1 MQNQRLDAILE
12 SHVAVGEETKDK
24 LLGAAFCVVNKD
36 GILYQGSAGRID
48 LPVNSAPFTTRSFTW
63 IASMTKIV
71 TAAAVMQEVERGT
84 LGLDQDMRPLVPQL
98 ARMEILRG
106 FQEADGKPVLEP
118 NADPITMRHLL
129 THTAGLGYDKADP
142 ELARWSEAVGRT
154 ASVYDFS
161 LDGFATPLRFPPG
174 SGWWYGT
181 GLDWAAEAVAAAASA
196 RRGAETRLADLV
208 QESILGPLGMRSTTF
223 YSLRVSDDIRRS
235 KVANAYRDP
244 ETGRLSIGPLAI
256 PAEPPVQSGG
266 AGLWATCEDF
276 SKFLRA
282 LLVSSLPEA
291 GTDAAGR
298 ILKSE
303 TVAEMLRPQLSDR
316 QREAL
321 QSVTGEA
328 HDSMVPEFEKTTPLN
343 HGISGIINLAD
354 VPSKRKAGSMMWKG
368 FTNGQWWIDPK
379 AGIAAALVVNVLPQ
393 PDPVVTKLHD
403 ELERA
408 VYSDLT

>member
-12 SHVAVGEETKDK
+12 SYVAVGDETKDK

-36 GILYQGSAGRID
+36 GVLYQGSAGRID
-48 LPVNSAPFTTRSFTW
+48 LPVHSAPFTTQSFTW
-63 IASMTKIV
+63 VASMTKII

-84 LGLDQDMRPLVPQL
+84 LSLDQDMRPLVPQL
-98 ARMEILRG
+98 AQMEILRG
-106 FQEADGKPVLEP
+106 FEETDGKPVLEP

-129 THTAGLGYDKADP
+129 THTAGLGYDAADP
-142 ELARWSEAVGRT
+142 ELTRWSKAVGRT
-154 ASVYDFS
+154 ASAFDFS

-174 SGWWYGT
+174 EGWWYGSA
-181 GLDWAAEAVAAAASA
+181 LDWAAEAVAAAASV
-196 RRGAETRLADLV
+196 RRGAKTRLADLV
-208 QESILGPLGMRSTTF
+208 QEGILDPLGMRSTSF
-223 YSLRVSDDIRRS
+223 YSLRVDDELQRN
-235 KVANAYRDP
+235 KVASSYRDP
-244 ETGRLSIGPLAI
+244 ETGKLSIGPPPI
-256 PAEPPVQSGG
+256 PAEPSIQSGG
-266 AGLWATCEDF
+266 GGLWMTCEDF

-282 LLVSSLPEA
+282 FLVSSLPEA
-291 GTDAAGR
+291 GADAAGR

-303 TVAEMLRPQLSDR
+303 TVAEMLRPQLGDR

-328 HDSMVPEFEKTTPLN
+328 HDSMVPEFEKTTPLD

-368 FTNGQWWIDPK
+368 FTNGQWWVDPT
-379 AGIAAALVVNVLPQ
+379 AGIAAALFVSVLPQ
-393 PDPVVTKLHD
+393 PDPVLTKLHD

-408 VYSDLT
+408 VYSDLI